1 MNCNLPEPLIV
12 LSRAGAGIHLLPG
25 GWRWE
30 YLGDSSV
37 GTLLCAGV
45 QCPGGSSPPC
55 WAQSLDRARKAPK
68 RGTAVWKGC
77 PVGADIP
84 LVTGVGVFICG
95 CCPGHWHLSP
105 LGQSLAAVAVQ
116 GGKQSLF
123 YRQEEAL
130 AHLQRREIF
139 NFKARS
145 YFLFKIQ
152 TDRDGC

>member
-1 MNCNLPEPLIV
+1 MGISGGQQCGDIAVCRAAVSWGIIPSLLGSEPGQGKE
-12 LSRAGAGIHLLPG
+12 STKR
-25 GWRWE
+25 
-30 YLGDSSV
+30 GDSS
-37 GTLLCAGV
+37 
-45 QCPGGSSPPC
+45 
-55 WAQSLDRARKAPK
+55 
-68 RGTAVWKGC
+68 
-77 PVGADIP
+77 VGADIP
-84 LVTGVGVFICG
+84 LVTGVGVVICG

-105 LGQSLAAVAVQ
+105 PGQSLAAVTVQ

-130 AHLQRREIF
+130 AHLQTREIF